1 VPRTVVV
8 AGEPTPAARVARRA
22 AELGLRTVV
31 VLPLHAELSAA
42 ADAAQI
48 ADLASA
54 DALHEL
60 ATREGAA
67 GILAA
72 SRQTVAAMTEAA
84 AALGL
89 PGPGRDALDAATSR
103 IALRRRLADA
113 GVPQPRFAA
122 VRTFREGSSAVA
134 RVGLPAVIQPAE
146 PWIDAGRF
154 ELVAPGDLEGVLY
167 RTLAASPSGEAI
179 IEGAGDGAE
188 LEAIS
193 SVAGLPVTPIAVVD
207 RATAETRAY
216 PSLLF
221 ADRLTAAIR
230 ATSHA
235 VHAAHIASGVAVVRL
250 LVAERDVEVLDVSP
264 WTPDDPLDALCR
276 HAVGVDPLE
285 LAIRT
290 ALGVDVPEL
299 MLRPRFH
306 RAAALRIGR
315 VDGAAVAERGEGHV
329 VITAPTNLEAVER
342 AAAVAP

>member
-1 VPRTVVV
+1 MPRTLVV
-8 AGEPTPAARVARRA
+8 AGEPSPAERVARRA
-22 AELGLRTVV
+22 AEVGVRTVV
-31 VLPLHAELSAA
+31 VLPVGADLSMA
-42 ADAAQI
+42 ADAAET

-54 DALHEL
+54 DALAEL
-60 ATREGAA
+60 AAREGAG

-72 SRQTVAAMTEAA
+72 SRRAASAVIEAA

-89 PGPGRDALDAATSR
+89 PGPGRDAVDAATSR
-103 IALRRRLADA
+103 IALRRRLADT
-113 GVPQPRFAA
+113 GVPQPHFAA
-122 VRTFREGSSAVA
+122 VRTFREGSSALA
-134 RVGLPAVIQPAE
+134 RVGLPAVIRPAE

-167 RTLAASPSGEAI
+167 RTLAASPNGEAI

-193 SVAGLPVTPIAVVD
+193 FVADLHVTPIAVVD

-221 ADRLTAAIR
+221 ADRLTAATR

-235 VHAAHIASGVAVVRL
+235 VHAAGIASGVAVARL
-250 LVAERDVEVLDVSP
+250 LARARAVEVLDVSP
-264 WTPDDPLDALCR
+264 WTPEDPLDALCR
-276 HAVGVDPLE
+276 HAVGVDVLE

-299 MLRPRFH
+299 MRRPRFH
-306 RAAALRIGR
+306 QAAALRIGR

-329 VITAPTNLEAVER
+329 VITATTNLEAVER
-342 AAAVAP
+342 AAAVAT